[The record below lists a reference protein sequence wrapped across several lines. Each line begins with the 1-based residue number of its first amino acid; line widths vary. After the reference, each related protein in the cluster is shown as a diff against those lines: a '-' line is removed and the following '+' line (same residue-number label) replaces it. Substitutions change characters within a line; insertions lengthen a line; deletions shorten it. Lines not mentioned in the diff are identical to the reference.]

1 MKNLSMLLSL
11 FLSLFVFM
19 ACDPADED
27 EPQLPLVAE
36 MVVDLSAPND
46 VIDRGTGQV
55 VEEKPFQYYSLSEN
69 KLLSENESWDL
80 AFKGTTIRTNAAKN
94 VSATLVDGVF
104 QEIKEVPETAT
115 FTLDTEAE
123 LAIPTGSGNGWYS
136 YNPSTHAIKPIP
148 GKVILLQTAS
158 GNYAKVEI
166 LSYYKGSPSD
176 EELDPLTDEGAT
188 YTFQFVLQPNGT
200 TKFE

>member
-1 MKNLSMLLSL
+1 M
-11 FLSLFVFM
+11 
-19 ACDPADED
+19 
-27 EPQLPLVAE
+27 
-36 MVVDLSAPND
+36 
-46 VIDRGTGQV
+46 
-55 VEEKPFQYYSLSEN
+55 
-69 KLLSENESWDL
+69 
-80 AFKGTTIRTNAAKN
+80 
-94 VSATLVDGVF
+94 VDGVF

-115 FTLDTEAE
+115 FSMDTETE

-136 YNPSTHAIKPIP
+136 YNSTTHAIKPIP

-176 EELDPLTDEGAT
+176 EALDPLTDVGAT

-200 TKFE
+200 TIFE